1 MNKFNYITI
10 ISLFLLMNCENKA
23 NLPIVIT
30 LDSDWYFRSIHSQEF
45 LPATVPGNV
54 YSDLLD
60 NGAIEDPFIG
70 TNETK
75 VQWVSDS
82 TWVYQSRFEAT
93 PNVLNKDNIR
103 LNFEGLDTYAKVY
116 LNDHLILTSD
126 NAFRN
131 YKVPINDFI
140 LSKNTLSIKFT
151 PTRLKEEIEKNKLKY
166 TLPEGGRIFT
176 RKAQFQYGWDWGPSL
191 NTMGIW
197 KDVSLNAWDDAK
209 IENVFLKKKSY
220 TEDQAK
226 ITAKITLSN
235 PPKEPTLIVVSAAG
249 KDFSLPIQARNQTK
263 QFDIPLTIDNPKFW
277 WPHNLGEPYLYEI
290 EVKLLKA
297 DVVTDNMTVNHG
309 IRNVSLVTD
318 EDQYGQSFYFNV
330 NGTPVYIKGAN
341 YIPQH
346 SLQNRVTDEHY
357 ETLLND
363 VVEANM
369 NMLRV
374 WGGGIYENDIFYD
387 LCDQKGLLVWQDFM
401 YACAMYPGDD
411 QFLQNAKH
419 EAEDQLFRLRNH
431 PSIVLFCGNNESS
444 EGWHRWGWQ
453 NGKTTT
459 QKDKIWND
467 YLKLFDSLLPSLVAK
482 HTQVDYWESSP
493 KYGRGNPKYKFEG
506 DAHDWWVWHDGYPF
520 EHFENA
526 VPRFMSEFGFQS
538 FPSAEVLK
546 LINTSEEIKMDTEG
560 VKSHQKHHR
569 GFELMDLYMERDY
582 SIPNNDKDYIFLSQ
596 LVQARGMRLGIEAHR
611 RSKPYN
617 MGTLYWQLN
626 DCWPGISWS
635 SIDYLGKWKALH
647 YAAKHAFENV
657 LVSFERVDD
666 QLKVYIVNDELN
678 DIEEIL
684 QLKLLNFNGDVLWSS
699 SKSIKVPASSSNLV
713 DLFAIDSKIIKDWNQ
728 VLLTASFGSSSNN
741 YYFVRPKDLN
751 LVNGDIEFEV
761 TKVDKGYLIDL
772 SATTFQKDVM
782 LSSTSKGQFSD
793 NYFDII
799 PQQTKQIFFKTNSNT
814 IGKLSFNS
822 LNKVFSNQ
830 RYK

>member
-1 MNKFNYITI
+1 
-10 ISLFLLMNCENKA
+10 MNCEKKA

-30 LDSDWYFRSIHSQEF
+30 LDFDWYFRSIHSQEF

-60 NGAIEDPFIG
+60 NGVIEDPFIG

-82 TWVYQSRFEAT
+82 TWVYHTRFEAT

-131 YKVPINDFI
+131 YQVKVKDFI
-140 LSKNTLSIKFT
+140 LPKNKLSVHFT
-151 PTRLKEEIEKNKLKY
+151 PTLIRAEIEKNKLNY
-166 TLPEGGRIFT
+166 VLPEGERVFT
-176 RKAQFQYGWDWGPSL
+176 RKAQFQYGWDWGPKL
-191 NTMGIW
+191 NSMGIW
-197 KDVSLNAWDDAK
+197 KPIALEAWDNTK
-209 IENVFLKKKSY
+209 IDNVYFEKKSY
-220 TEDQAK
+220 TTDKASF
-226 ITAKITLSN
+226 TAIVTLSN
-235 PPKEPTLIVVSAAG
+235 PPNESGEIMVKANGKNFSTSTKLDNSIQFEVPVVIEDPT
-249 KDFSLPIQARNQTK
+249 
-263 QFDIPLTIDNPKFW
+263 FW
-277 WPHNLGEPYLYEI
+277 WPHNLGKPHLYDI
-290 EVKLLKA
+290 DIQLLNNNKIT
-297 DVVTDNMTVNHG
+297 DQVTIKHG
-309 IRNVSLVTD
+309 IRNISLITND
-318 EDQYGQSFYFNV
+318 DQYGQSFYFNV
-330 NGTPVYIKGAN
+330 NGSPVYMKGAN

-346 SLQNRVTDEHY
+346 SLQNRVTDGHY

-363 VVEANM
+363 VVEANL

-401 YACAMYPGDD
+401 YACAMYPGDN

-453 NGKTTT
+453 NGKTPS
-459 QKDKIWND
+459 QRNKIWND
-467 YLKLFDSLLPSLVAK
+467 YQKLFDSLLPRLVAK
-482 HTQVDYWESSP
+482 HTKVDYWESSP
-493 KYGRGNPKYKFEG
+493 KYGRGNPQYKFEG

-538 FPSAEVLK
+538 FPSGEVLK
-546 LINTSEEIKMDTEG
+546 LINKSEQIKIDTDA

-569 GFELMDLYMERDY
+569 GFELMDLYMKRDY
-582 SIPNNDKDYIFLSQ
+582 SIPNNDKDYIYLSQ

-666 QLKVYIVNDELN
+666 QLKVYIINDELN

-684 QLKLLNFNGDVLWSS
+684 QLKLINFKGDVLWSS
-699 SKSIKVPASSSNLV
+699 SESIKVPASSSNLV
-713 DLFAIDSKIIKDWNQ
+713 DLFAIDSKITRDWNQ
-728 VLLTASFGSSSNN
+728 VILTASFGPASNN
-741 YYFVRPKDLN
+741 YYFVKPKDLD
-751 LVNGDIEFEV
+751 LSEAEIEFEV
-761 TKVDKGYLIDL
+761 KKVDEGFLIDL

-782 LSSTSKGQFSD
+782 LSSSVDGHFSD
-793 NYFDII
+793 NYFDLL
-799 PQQTKQIFFKTNSNT
+799 PQKTKKIFFETNSNT
-814 IGKLSFNS
+814 FGNLSLNS
-822 LNKVFSNQ
+822 LNKITSN
-830 RYK
+830 

>member
-1 MNKFNYITI
+1 MNKFNYITLF
-10 ISLFLLMNCENKA
+10 SLFFLMNCKNKA
-23 NLPIVIT
+23 SLPIVIT
-30 LDSDWYFRSIHSQEF
+30 LDSDWNFRSIHSQEF

-60 NGAIEDPFIG
+60 NGVIEDPFIG

-82 TWVYQSRFEAT
+82 TWVYQTQFEAA
-93 PNVLNKDNIR
+93 PNILNKDNIQ

-131 YKVPINDFI
+131 YQVKVKDFI
-140 LSKNTLSIKFT
+140 LPKNKLSVHFT
-151 PTRLKEEIEKNKLKY
+151 PTTIRAEIEKNKLNY
-166 TLPEGGRIFT
+166 VLPEGERVFT
-176 RKAQFQYGWDWGPSL
+176 RKAQFQYGWDWGPNL

-197 KDVSLNAWDDAK
+197 KPIALEAWADTK
-209 IENVFLKKKSY
+209 IDNVYFEKKSY
-220 TEDQAK
+220 TTDKASF
-226 ITAKITLSN
+226 TAIVTLSN
-235 PPKEPTLIVVSAAG
+235 PPKESVEIRVKANGKNFSTSINSDNTIQFEVPVVIEDPT
-249 KDFSLPIQARNQTK
+249 
-263 QFDIPLTIDNPKFW
+263 FW
-277 WPHNLGEPYLYEI
+277 WPHNLGKPHLYDI
-290 EVKLLKA
+290 DIQLLNNNIIA
-297 DVVTDNMTVNHG
+297 DQVTIKHG
-309 IRNVSLVTD
+309 IRNISLVTND
-318 EDQYGQSFYFNV
+318 DQYGQSFYFNV
-330 NGTPVYIKGAN
+330 NGTPVYMKGAN

-357 ETLLND
+357 EKLLND

-453 NGKTTT
+453 NGKTPS
-459 QKDKIWND
+459 QRDKIWND
-467 YLKLFDSLLPSLVAK
+467 YLKLFDSILPIQVAK
-482 HTQVDYWESSP
+482 NTDVDYWESSP

-526 VPRFMSEFGFQS
+526 VPRFMSEYGFQS

-546 LINTSEEIKMDTEG
+546 LINKSEEIKIETDA

-582 SIPNNDKDYIFLSQ
+582 LIPDNDEDYIFLSQ
-596 LVQARGMRLGIEAHR
+596 LVQARGMRIGIEAHR
-611 RSKPYN
+611 RAKPYN

-647 YAAKHAFENV
+647 YEAKDAFENV
-657 LVSFERVDD
+657 LISFERVDD
-666 QLKVYIVNDELN
+666 QLKVYIINDELN

-684 QLKLLNFNGDVLWSS
+684 QLKLINFNGDVLWTS

-713 DLFAIDSKIIKDWNQ
+713 NSFVIDSNITTDWNQ
-728 VLLTASFGSSSNN
+728 VLLTASFGAASNT
-741 YYFVRPKDLN
+741 YCFVKPKDLN
-751 LVNGDIEFEV
+751 LVNTDIEFDV
-761 TKVDKGYLIDL
+761 VKVDKGYLINL
-772 SATTFQKDVM
+772 SAKTFQKDVM

-799 PQQTKQIFFKTNSNT
+799 PQQTKQIFFKTKSNN
-814 IGKLSFNS
+814 IGNLSFNS
-822 LNKVFSNQ
+822 LNKVFSTQ

>member
-1 MNKFNYITI
+1 MNKFNYITLF
-10 ISLFLLMNCENKA
+10 SLFFLMNCKNKA
-23 NLPIVIT
+23 SLPIVIT

-60 NGAIEDPFIG
+60 NGVIEDPFIG

-82 TWVYQSRFEAT
+82 TWVYQTQFEAA
-93 PNVLNKDNIR
+93 PNILNKDNIQ

-131 YKVPINDFI
+131 YQVKVKDFI
-140 LSKNTLSIKFT
+140 LPKNKLSVHFT
-151 PTRLKEEIEKNKLKY
+151 PTTIRAEIEKNKLNY
-166 TLPEGGRIFT
+166 VLPEGERVFT
-176 RKAQFQYGWDWGPSL
+176 RKAQFQYGWDWGPNL

-197 KDVSLNAWDDAK
+197 KPIALEAWADTK
-209 IENVFLKKKSY
+209 IDNVYFEKKSY
-220 TEDQAK
+220 TTDKASF
-226 ITAKITLSN
+226 TAIVTLSN
-235 PPKEPTLIVVSAAG
+235 PPKESVEIRVKANGKNFSTSINSDNTIQFEVPVVIEDPT
-249 KDFSLPIQARNQTK
+249 
-263 QFDIPLTIDNPKFW
+263 FW
-277 WPHNLGEPYLYEI
+277 WPHNLGKPHLYDI
-290 EVKLLKA
+290 DIQLLNNNIIA
-297 DVVTDNMTVNHG
+297 DQVTIKHG
-309 IRNVSLVTD
+309 IRNISLVTND
-318 EDQYGQSFYFNV
+318 DQYGQSFYFNV
-330 NGTPVYIKGAN
+330 NGTPVYMKGAN

-357 ETLLND
+357 EKLLND

-453 NGKTTT
+453 NGKTSS
-459 QKDKIWND
+459 QRDKIWND
-467 YLKLFDSLLPSLVAK
+467 YLKLFDSILPIQVAK
-482 HTQVDYWESSP
+482 NTDVDYWESSP

-526 VPRFMSEFGFQS
+526 VPRFMSEYGFQS

-546 LINTSEEIKMDTEG
+546 LINKSEEIKIETDA

-582 SIPNNDKDYIFLSQ
+582 LIPDNDEDYIFLSQ
-596 LVQARGMRLGIEAHR
+596 LVQARGMRIGIEAHR
-611 RSKPYN
+611 RAKPYN

-647 YAAKHAFENV
+647 YEAKDAFENV
-657 LVSFERVDD
+657 LISFERVDD
-666 QLKVYIVNDELN
+666 QLKVYIINDELN

-684 QLKLLNFNGDVLWSS
+684 QLKLINFNGDVLWTS

-713 DLFAIDSKIIKDWNQ
+713 NSFVIDSNITTDWNQ
-728 VLLTASFGSSSNN
+728 VLLTASFGAASNT
-741 YYFVRPKDLN
+741 YCFVKPKDLN
-751 LVNGDIEFEV
+751 LVNTDIEFDV
-761 TKVDKGYLIDL
+761 VKVDKGYLINL
-772 SATTFQKDVM
+772 SAKTFQKDVM

-799 PQQTKQIFFKTNSNT
+799 PQQTKQIFFKTKSNN
-814 IGKLSFNS
+814 IGNLSFNS
-822 LNKVFSNQ
+822 LNKVFSTQ